1 VRDVQDGPILN
12 IYSTSINANTISTSG
27 VDLEV
32 AYSLDNLTV
41 NFIANYLAEYEIDTL
56 TGKIDNLG
64 TTLFPEYRYTMNA
77 SYNITDDFNLFAQM
91 TYRAET
97 KGVLGETTLSDDLN
111 TMDAVYYVD
120 VRASYQINDA
130 VNVYIGSNNLLD
142 QQPDIQATSS
152 AVGTNTTPQA
162 YDVIGRQLFAGVKLT
177 F

>member
-1 VRDVQDGPILN
+1 MNDGPILN
-12 IYSTSINANTISTSG
+12 IYSTSINADTISTAG

-32 AYSLDNLTV
+32 SYSLDDLKLS
-41 NFIANYLAEYEIDTL
+41 FIANYLDEYEIDTP
-56 TGKIDNLG
+56 TGKIDKLG
-64 TTLFPEYRYTMNA
+64 KTLFPEFRYTVNA
-77 SYNITDDFNLFAQM
+77 SYNITENFNIFAQM

-120 VRASYQINDA
+120 VRASYQFNDA
-130 VNVYIGSNNLLD
+130 LNVYIGSNNLLD
-142 QQPDIQATSS
+142 QQPDIQATSA